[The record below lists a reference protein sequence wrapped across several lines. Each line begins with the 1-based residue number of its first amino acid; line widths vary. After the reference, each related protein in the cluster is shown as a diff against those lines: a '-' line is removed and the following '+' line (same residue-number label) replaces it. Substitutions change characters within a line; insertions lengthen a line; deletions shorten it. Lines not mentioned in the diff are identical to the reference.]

1 MIGYFLDLA
10 RDDWC
15 DGGVVT
21 VARDECKVKTQA
33 AKEQAV
39 KSRQYTVGYL
49 PNR

>member
-21 VARDECKVKTQA
+21 VARDECKVKNTD
-33 AKEQAV
+33 
-39 KSRQYTVGYL
+39 S
-49 PNR
+49 